1 MPYKEFIEV
10 YNKKTG
16 KIEIKRKCRSVEN
29 NTYGDPTS
37 HSETRAQNTPKFD
50 DNLFNDDNEAKKNL
64 KELANVICRPIN
76 RQ

>member
-10 YNKKTG
+10 YNKKT
-16 KIEIKRKCRSVEN
+16 KQNEIKK
-29 NTYGDPTS
+29 
-37 HSETRAQNTPKFD
+37 NTPKFD

-76 RQ
+76 INHR

>member
-16 KIEIKRKCRSVEN
+16 KIDKIK
-29 NTYGDPTS
+29 
-37 HSETRAQNTPKFD
+37 NTPKFD

-76 RQ
+76 HQ

>member
-16 KIEIKRKCRSVEN
+16 KIEIKR
-29 NTYGDPTS
+29 
-37 HSETRAQNTPKFD
+37 NTPKFD

-64 KELANVICRPIN
+64 KELVSVICRPIYTN
-76 RQ
+76 HR

>member
-10 YNKKTG
+10 YKKKTG
-16 KIEIKRKCRSVEN
+16 KIDKIK
-29 NTYGDPTS
+29 
-37 HSETRAQNTPKFD
+37 NTPKFD

-76 RQ
+76 HH